1 MKNFTRIKIM
11 NNRIHKNT
19 IMIAAG
25 GTGGHIFPS
34 LSIINQIHNHLFII
48 ITDERGEDYFK
59 NFFVNEGISFKIFTH
74 KLSSPSNK
82 FIINKLKSLF
92 QIFISILKSILL
104 IIHYKPDAIIG
115 FGGYP
120 SFAPIIASKIFRVPS
135 IIHEQNTVIGR
146 ANKFLSKITNILALS
161 FIDIDNIQQNKRFIY
176 TGNPVRQEF
185 YEIGKIKYLPPAK
198 KNFFYILIYGGSL
211 GSKFFSEY
219 LPSIICSL
227 PKSIKEKIKIIQQVR
242 KEDLKLVRKNY
253 KLNKIDAEISIFFK
267 DISEKFKISHLI
279 ITRSG
284 GSSVAEVLASNRPV
298 IFIPLPTSLDNHQYE
313 NARFLERYK
322 GGWLID
328 QNNKTIDELERL
340 IKQLLQNPKNLVEAS
355 NQLKKL
361 ACRLEK
367 LRNNKTPTE
376 FLSEYILKLINDKK
390 KVVPT
395 IC

>member
-1 MKNFTRIKIM
+1 M

-34 LSIINQIHNHLFII
+34 LSIINQIQNHLFII
-48 ITDERGEDYFK
+48 VTDERGEDYFN
-59 NFFVNEGISFKIFTH
+59 NFFVNKGINFKIFTH

-120 SFAPIIASKIFRVPS
+120 SFAPIIAAKIFRVPS
-135 IIHEQNTVIGR
+135 IIHEQNTVVGR

-161 FIDIDNIQQNKRFIY
+161 FIDIDNIQQNKRSIY

-185 YEIGKIKYLPPAK
+185 YEIGKVKYLPPAK

-227 PKSIKEKIKIIQQVR
+227 PKGIKEKIKIIQQVR

-253 KLNKIDAEISIFFK
+253 KLNKIDAEISIFFQ
-267 DISEKFKISHLI
+267 DVSEKFKISHLI

-313 NARFLERYK
+313 NARFLEKNK

-328 QNNKTIDELERL
+328 QNNKTINELERL
-340 IKQLLQNPKNLVEAS
+340 IKHLLQNPKNLVEAS
-355 NQLKKL
+355 NRLKKL
-361 ACRLEK
+361 ASRLEK

-376 FLSEYILKLINDKK
+376 FLSECILKLINDRK

>member
-1 MKNFTRIKIM
+1 M

-19 IMIAAG
+19 IMISAG

-34 LSIINQIHNHLFII
+34 LSIINQIQNHLFII
-48 ITDERGEDYFK
+48 ITDERGEDYFN
-59 NFFVNEGISFKIFTH
+59 NFFVNKGINFKIFTH

-82 FIINKLKSLF
+82 FIINKLKSFF

-104 IIHYKPDAIIG
+104 IIQYKPDAIIG

-120 SFAPIIASKIFRVPS
+120 SFAPIIAAKICSVPS

-161 FIDIDNIQQNKRFIY
+161 FVDIDNIQQNKRSIY

-198 KNFFYILIYGGSL
+198 KNIFYILIYGGSL

-227 PKSIKEKIKIIQQVR
+227 PEGMKEKIKIIQQVR

-253 KLNKIDAEISIFFK
+253 KLNKIDAEISIFFQ
-267 DISEKFKISHLI
+267 DVSEKFKISHLI

-313 NARFLERYK
+313 NARFLERNK

-340 IKQLLQNPKNLVEAS
+340 IKHLLQNPKNLVEAS
-355 NQLKKL
+355 NQLRKL
-361 ACRLEK
+361 ASRLEK

>member
-1 MKNFTRIKIM
+1 M

-34 LSIINQIHNHLFII
+34 LSIINQIQNHLFII
-48 ITDERGEDYFK
+48 ITDERGEDYFN
-59 NFFVNEGISFKIFTH
+59 NFFGNKRINFKIFTH

-120 SFAPIIASKIFRVPS
+120 SFAPIIAAKIFRVPS

-161 FIDIDNIQQNKRFIY
+161 FIDIDNIQQNKRSIY

-227 PKSIKEKIKIIQQVR
+227 PKGIKEKIKIIQQVR

-253 KLNKIDAEISIFFK
+253 KLNKIDAEISIFFQ
-267 DISEKFKISHLI
+267 DVSEKFKISHLI

-313 NARFLERYK
+313 NARFLEKNK

-328 QNNKTIDELERL
+328 QNNKTSNELERL
-340 IKQLLQNPKNLVEAS
+340 MKYLLQNPKNLVEAS

-361 ACRLEK
+361 ASRLEK

-376 FLSEYILKLINDKK
+376 FLSECILQLINDNK
-390 KVVPT
+390 KVVPK

>member
-1 MKNFTRIKIM
+1 MSSKIQIKIC
-11 NNRIHKNT
+11 
-19 IMIAAG
+19 G
-25 GTGGHIFPS
+25 
-34 LSIINQIHNHLFII
+34 INSNQSAEACNGADFIGFVFYQKSPRFVTAFEAKEI
-48 ITDERGEDYFK
+48 SKYLQTNLKKVGL
-59 NFFVNEGISFKIFTH
+59 FVNSEINLIKHISEFVN
-74 KLSSPSNK
+74 LD
-82 FIINKLKSLF
+82 IIQLHGTETIK
-92 QIFISILKSILL
+92 
-104 IIHYKPDAIIG
+104 
-115 FGGYP
+115 
-120 SFAPIIASKIFRVPS
+120 
-135 IIHEQNTVIGR
+135 
-146 ANKFLSKITNILALS
+146 
-161 FIDIDNIQQNKRFIY
+161 NIQQIKRSIY
-176 TGNPVRQEF
+176 TGNPVRKEF

-227 PKSIKEKIKIIQQVR
+227 PKGMKEKIKIIQQVR

-253 KLNKIDAEISIFFK
+253 KLNKIDAEISIFFQ
-267 DISEKFKISHLI
+267 DVSEKFKISHLI

-313 NARFLERYK
+313 NARFLERNK

-328 QNNKTIDELERL
+328 QNNKTINELERL
-340 IKQLLQNPKNLVEAS
+340 IKHLLQNPKNLVEAS

-361 ACRLEK
+361 ASRLEK

-376 FLSEYILKLINDKK
+376 FLSECILKLINDKK